1 MCIISWLAVV
11 AAARMFIAAFGLSTV
26 YTIVLID
33 YVVFL
38 TWYGW
43 WFKSPSKP
51 VPVINY
57 TSCFYIQKKITP
69 SYRRHRCAVEQRCI
83 NGDGLCQCRTSK
95 FLSPTEFR
103 PLNQLIKNGTVV
115 YVQDSTTMSDF
126 IQILSRGAAGQMREI
141 WFFFLSVYSTFIC
154 QALSAW

>member
-83 NGDGLCQCRTSK
+83 NGDGLCQCRTAK
-95 FLSPTEFR
+95 FLSPTEYR
-103 PLNQLIKNGTVV
+103 PLNQLIKMA
-115 YVQDSTTMSDF
+115 QLSTSRTRPLC
-126 IQILSRGAAGQMREI
+126 QISRGAAGQMREI
-141 WFFFLSVYSTFIC
+141 WFFFLFVYSTFIC
-154 QALSAW
+154 QAFSAW